1 MQRTPFEI
9 HDTRRCDLN
18 HDSARN
24 IDEGFM
30 NQFALRP
37 RLVLGIG
44 IGIGIGISTLTS
56 NALAW
61 SDEGHEIVAVIAYAR
76 LNSDVRKSVDAM
88 LAADKDKLTAADFV
102 SRATWADRY
111 RDSDRNTTKVHYN
124 ATHNWHF
131 VDIEIDGG
139 NLDAACNN
147 HPPLP
152 ANTPASS
159 GPAADCVVDKIDQ
172 FATEL
177 GSAQTTKAEKILA
190 LKFLIHFVGDLHQP
204 LHAADHKDRGG
215 NAVAVLYATRTV
227 ADNLH
232 AYWDKRLVDELGHD
246 PKQVGA
252 MLNKTITQAN
262 VDTWSVGSPA
272 AWAQESFTNARNI
285 AYNFSGE
292 TVVTDDH
299 GGKAE
304 RLDATYD
311 SRALPVVK
319 EQLCKAG
326 VRLAAIL
333 NAALK

>member
-1 MQRTPFEI
+1 
-9 HDTRRCDLN
+9 
-18 HDSARN
+18 
-24 IDEGFM
+24 M
-30 NQFALRP
+30 NQFALRQ
-37 RLVLGIG
+37 RLALGIG
-44 IGIGIGISTLTS
+44 VALATLTS

-61 SDEGHEIVAVIAYAR
+61 GDEGHEIVAVIAYAK
-76 LNSDVRKSVDAM
+76 LNAGVRKTVDAM

-111 RDSDRNTTKVHYN
+111 RDSDRNTTKIHYN

-139 NLDAACNN
+139 SLDAACNN
-147 HPPLP
+147 HPQLP
-152 ANTPASS
+152 ANVPASS
-159 GPAADCVVDKIDQ
+159 GPATDCVVDKIDQ
-172 FATEL
+172 FTAEL
-177 GSAQTTKAEKILA
+177 RSPSTTKAEKVLA

-215 NAVAVLYATRTV
+215 NSVPVLYANRTT

-232 AYWDKRLVDELGHD
+232 AYWDKRLVEELGRN

-252 MLNKTITQAN
+252 TLNKAITQAQVN
-262 VDTWSVGSPA
+262 TWSVGSPA
-272 AWAQESFTNARNI
+272 AWAQESFTIAKNI

-292 TVVTDDH
+292 IVVTDDH
-299 GGKAE
+299 GVKAE
-304 RLDATYD
+304 RLDAKYD
-311 SRALPVVK
+311 ARALPVAK
-319 EQLCKAG
+319 QQLSKAG